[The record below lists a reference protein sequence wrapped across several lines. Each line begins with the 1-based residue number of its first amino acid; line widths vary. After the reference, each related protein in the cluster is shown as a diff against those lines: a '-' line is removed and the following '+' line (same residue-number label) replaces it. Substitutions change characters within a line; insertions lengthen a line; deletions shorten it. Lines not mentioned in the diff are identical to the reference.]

1 MPIRIHIGPHLLWL
15 ADRPDETPDSRLS
28 TPGSRLVVH
37 PHPADLDT
45 ILQSL
50 DDAAPQLVM
59 LTGTA
64 PEELL
69 RSLQARFTCIDA
81 AGGVVVDP
89 QGRFLLIHR
98 RGHWDLPKGKLDEG
112 EQLEACAL
120 REVTEETGLH
130 SIRSQGYLTTTYHVY
145 GQDGQPCLKASHWYR
160 MAFFGTEKA
169 VPQTEEDIERIEWL
183 TREEVAERLPGAYAS
198 IREVMAACGVSPAGA
213 WG

>member
-15 ADRPDETPDSRLS
+15 TDRPDETPDRWLS

-37 PHPADLDT
+37 PRPADLDAV
-45 ILQSL
+45 LRSL
-50 DDAAPQLVM
+50 DGAAPQLVVM
-59 LTGTA
+59 AEPA
-64 PEELL
+64 PEQIL

-130 SIRSQGYLTTTYHVY
+130 SIRSIGYLTTTYHVY
-145 GQDGQPCLKASHWYR
+145 EQDGQACLKASHWYR
-160 MAFFGTEKA
+160 MAFIGTEQA

-183 TREEVAERLPGAYAS
+183 TREEVLERLPGAYAS